1 MSQAPIP
8 SNMEGQ
14 RGNPYAWYRTAFN
27 PRLMASGA
35 MMGLLPPGVGAA
47 DRLTGSNIRNFADR
61 LSGAEL
67 ARNQQDTNAYM
78 RQLMR
83 DDPGYEQYSVGQRLR
98 NWARGLF
105 GGGDEGEGMGPAP
118 LPATPSSRPYSAPT
132 FQGNPYGGGAN
143 QMGGF
148 QFQQFL
154 PSMAP
159 QPLYGSGQGMMRA
172 QPAPLYG
179 TGQGMM
185 RAPDSGGAAGG
196 GGGGASGGGGGG
208 ATGGGGGGGGSGG
221 LSPGQRLLSMG
232 WATRLK

>member
-78 RQLMR
+78 RQMMR
-83 DDPGYEQYSVGQRLR
+83 DDPGYEQYSIGQRLR
-98 NWARGLF
+98 NWARDLF
-105 GGGDEGEGMGPAP
+105 GRGDESEGMGPAP
-118 LPATPSSRPYSAPT
+118 LPQMDRQSQPYSAPA
-132 FQGNPYGGGAN
+132 FQGSPYGGGAN
-143 QMGGF
+143 QFGGF
-148 QFQQFL
+148 QFQQFV

-159 QPLYGSGQGMMRA
+159 QPLYGTGQGMMRT
-172 QPAPLYG
+172 QPPPLYG

-185 RAPDSGGAAGG
+185 RAPAASSGGSQGG
-196 GGGGASGGGGGG
+196 GGGGMSG
-208 ATGGGGGGGGSGG
+208 GGGGGGGGSP
-221 LSPGQRLLSMG
+221 SIGQRLAAHG